1 VLRLKYEQI
10 ADQLAK
16 DIQHGRLPR
25 GAQLPGEHVLA
36 SRFAVSR
43 NTIRQALA
51 ELGSRGLIATHS
63 GKGSFVTFDD
73 RPLDDRAGWT
83 KALADQGVHT
93 TIEVIRLEL
102 VTDREMAERF
112 GLDTAEF
119 VALDRVR
126 SIAGGPAISFECM
139 RVVATERMR
148 RLPESG
154 VDGSIYDV
162 LRAEGLVPE
171 QGEEWVEL
179 GRISE
184 VEAAVL
190 GRTPGER
197 FLRARRLC
205 RDRDGVFVE
214 HTESLLDPDRFRLH
228 LKFGGVE

>member
-1 VLRLKYEQI
+1 MLRLKYERI
-10 ADQLAK
+10 ADELAR
-16 DIQHGRLPR
+16 DIRRGRLPR
-25 GAQLPGEHVLA
+25 GARLPGEHVLA

-63 GKGSFVTFDD
+63 GKGSFVTFDG
-73 RPLDDRAGWT
+73 RPLDDRIGWT
-83 KALADQGVHT
+83 RALAEQGVHT
-93 TIEVIRLEL
+93 TVEVVRLEL
-102 VTDREMAERF
+102 VEDREMAARF
-112 GLDTAEF
+112 GVPARF
-119 VALDRVR
+119 VAVDRVR
-126 SIAGGPAISFECM
+126 TIVNGPAISFECT
-139 RVVATERMR
+139 RVTATDRMR
-148 RLPESG
+148 ELVESG
-154 VDGSIYDV
+154 LDGSLYDV

-190 GRTPGER
+190 GRAPGER

-205 RDRDGVFVE
+205 RDRGGRFVE

-228 LKFGGVE
+228 LKFGGIE

>member
-1 VLRLKYEQI
+1 MLRLKYEQI
-10 ADQLAK
+10 ADQLAR
-16 DIQHGRLPR
+16 DIRRGRLPR
-25 GAQLPGEHVLA
+25 GARLPGEHVLA

-63 GKGSFVTFDD
+63 GKGSFVTFDG
-73 RPLDDRAGWT
+73 RPLDDRIGWT
-83 KALADQGVHT
+83 RALAEQGVHT
-93 TIEVIRLEL
+93 TVAVIRLEL
-102 VTDREMAERF
+102 VTDKEMAERF
-112 GLDTAEF
+112 RLDDDEF
-119 VALDRVR
+119 VAVDRVR
-126 SIAGGPAISFECM
+126 TIVDGPAISFECT
-139 RVVATERMR
+139 RVAAGDRLR
-148 RLPESG
+148 KLPESG
-154 VDGSIYDV
+154 LDGSLYDV

-179 GRISE
+179 GRITE

-205 RDRDGVFVE
+205 RDRNGVFVE

>member
-1 VLRLKYEQI
+1 MLRLKYERI
-10 ADQLAK
+10 ADELAR
-16 DIQHGRLPR
+16 DIRRGRLPR
-25 GAQLPGEHVLA
+25 GARLPGEHVLA

-73 RPLDDRAGWT
+73 RPLDDRIGWT
-83 KALADQGVHT
+83 RALAQQGVHT
-93 TIEVIRLEL
+93 KVDVIRLEL
-102 VTDREMAERF
+102 VTDPEMAARF
-112 GLDTAEF
+112 DVAPEF
-119 VALDRVR
+119 VAVDRVR
-126 SIAGGPAISFECM
+126 SIIDGPPISFECT
-139 RVVATERMR
+139 RIAATGRLR
-148 RLPESG
+148 TLPESG
-154 VDGSIYDV
+154 LDGSLYDV
-162 LRAEGLVPE
+162 LRAEGLLPE

-179 GRISE
+179 GQINE

-205 RDRDGVFVE
+205 RDRYGHFVE

>member
-1 VLRLKYEQI
+1 M
-10 ADQLAK
+10 AD
-16 DIQHGRLPR
+16 
-25 GAQLPGEHVLA
+25 
-36 SRFAVSR
+36 
-43 NTIRQALA
+43 
-51 ELGSRGLIATHS
+51 
-63 GKGSFVTFDD
+63 
-73 RPLDDRAGWT
+73 
-83 KALADQGVHT
+83 
-93 TIEVIRLEL
+93 
-102 VTDREMAERF
+102 RF
-112 GLDTAEF
+112 GLGIDEF

-139 RVVATERMR
+139 RVAATGRLR
-148 RLPESG
+148 GLPESG
-154 VDGSIYDV
+154 VDGSLYDM

>member
-10 ADQLAK
+10 AEQLAR
-16 DIQHGRLPR
+16 DIRRGRLPR
-25 GAQLPGEHVLA
+25 GAKLPGEHVLA

-63 GKGSFVTFDD
+63 GKGSFVTFDG
-73 RPLDDRAGWT
+73 RPLDDQIGWT
-83 KALADQGVHT
+83 RALAQQGVHT
-93 TIEVIRLEL
+93 TVELIRLEL
-102 VTDREMAERF
+102 IKDPEMADRF
-112 GLDTAEF
+112 DVPAEF
-119 VALDRVR
+119 VAIDRVR
-126 SIAGGPAISFECM
+126 SIVNGPAISFECT
-139 RVVATERMR
+139 RVAATGRMR
-148 RLPESG
+148 ALPESG
-154 VDGSIYDV
+154 LSGSLYDV

-179 GRISE
+179 GQISE
-184 VEAAVL
+184 LEAAVL

-205 RDRDGVFVE
+205 RDRSGRFVE